1 MTDEFLEWL
10 NQCPYLW
17 LRQEESD
24 DSITYKFYKERQE
37 ALENTEAFD
46 KNMSL
51 LSLKSSWNLRLTKSK
66 KLSWTKTILMLVKI

>member
-24 DSITYKFYKERQE
+24 DSITYKFYKERQDVSDE
-37 ALENTEAFD
+37 
-46 KNMSL
+46 
-51 LSLKSSWNLRLTKSK
+51 
-66 KLSWTKTILMLVKI
+66 